1 MISLVHQSEMS
12 IVALQWW
19 TSSKCILGNEA
30 YVLTLVLEEREEIPL
45 MILEVIFENLIKK
58 VQY

>member
-1 MISLVHQSEMS
+1 MISLVHQSEML

-30 YVLTLVLEEREEIPL
+30 HVLTLVLKEREGIPP
-45 MILEVIFENLIKK
+45 MILEVILKNLLKK
-58 VQY
+58 V